1 MSINWE
7 TQFLIPGDWTT
18 ENDLIQCV
26 ILEFFVKRRGFGF
39 FSRPTVLTKLID

>member
-1 MSINWE
+1 MSINWG
-7 TQFLIPGDWTT
+7 TQFLIPADWTT

-39 FSRPTVLTKLID
+39 LFAAYCLDQTQ